1 MHTLFVGL
9 SLLILPPALCDTA
22 QDTFQ
27 KRHLSDARTIQKT
40 CANVVKYALVH
51 DIDPIVAVATCESE
65 TTCRPG
71 LIGSA
76 GERGPLQ
83 VSKYWVK
90 GSIHQRS
97 QLELTI
103 AGVRA
108 LSLLR
113 KCRTIDWKNLQCKTV
128 LKKRRPWPEVL
139 CHYNGGNVCGSKG
152 IRYSGKVLRNTKRL
166 RRDFKQKY
174 GT

>member
-1 MHTLFVGL
+1 MHALFVSL

-27 KRHLSDARTIQKT
+27 KRSASDAKIIQAT
-40 CANVVKYALVH
+40 CTNVVKYALMH
-51 DIDPIVAVATCESE
+51 NIDPIVAVATCESE

-71 LIGSA
+71 LVGSA

-83 VSKYWVK
+83 VTKYWVK
-90 GSIHQRS
+90 GAIHQQS
-97 QLELTI
+97 QLDLTI

-113 KCRTIDWKNLQCKTV
+113 KCRAIDWKNFKCNAA

-139 CHYNGGNVCGSKG
+139 CHYNGGNVCGPKA

-166 RRDFKQKY
+166 RRDFEKRY
-174 GT
+174 GI